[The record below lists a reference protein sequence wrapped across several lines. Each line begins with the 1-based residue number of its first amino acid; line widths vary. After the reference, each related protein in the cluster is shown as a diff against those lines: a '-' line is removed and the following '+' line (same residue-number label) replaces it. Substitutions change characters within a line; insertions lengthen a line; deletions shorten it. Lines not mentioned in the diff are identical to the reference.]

1 MIATTA
7 ALARFTGRSL
17 GLEQM
22 RIIAQNVEAQIINVP
37 TGCQDYYPALYGGVS
52 AVHLDTDGIHR
63 EAIPMQAGEIES
75 RFVLAYTGAPRQS
88 GINNWEVFKSHI
100 NGDRR
105 VHRNF
110 DQIADIARSMHK
122 ALLRRDWDEVGR
134 LLRQEWKLRRSNAAG
149 ITTPLIDKLIALAAK
164 QGGMGAKVCGAG
176 GGGCVVFL
184 VDPDA
189 KVRVAQ
195 AIGEHGA
202 QVLPLRVATEG
213 VRVEMQ

>member
-1 MIATTA
+1 
-7 ALARFTGRSL
+7 
-17 GLEQM
+17 
-22 RIIAQNVEAQIINVP
+22 
-37 TGCQDYYPALYGGVS
+37 
-52 AVHLDTDGIHR
+52 
-63 EAIPMQAGEIES
+63 
-75 RFVLAYTGAPRQS
+75 
-88 GINNWEVFKSHI
+88 
-100 NGDRR
+100 
-105 VHRNF
+105 
-110 DQIADIARSMHK
+110 MHK

-149 ITTPLIDKLIALAAK
+149 ITTPLIDKLIALAGK

-195 AIGEHGA
+195 AIGENGA

-213 VRVEMQ
+213 VRVEVQ